1 MFGAMTR
8 DHHKLAGRHRKTQL
22 IISRLVT
29 TTRLQSKLITG
40 NTSIMGK
47 SNSLETS
54 QD

>member
-1 MFGAMTR
+1 MR
-8 DHHKLAGRHRKTQL
+8 NHHQLDGPHCKTSL
-22 IISRLVT
+22 IISCLVT